1 MLKVSAGAFD
11 GARTQSAPSPICT
24 YISQTLRSTM
34 HICID
39 LLHVEEHVLNQKEK
53 ENKMKLFKL
62 ISFLQFIDMSYER
75 NVNTVEKKTC
85 GARTYIQGHV

>member
-1 MLKVSAGAFD
+1 
-11 GARTQSAPSPICT
+11 
-24 YISQTLRSTM
+24 
-34 HICID
+34 
-39 LLHVEEHVLNQKEK
+39 
-53 ENKMKLFKL
+53 MKLFKL